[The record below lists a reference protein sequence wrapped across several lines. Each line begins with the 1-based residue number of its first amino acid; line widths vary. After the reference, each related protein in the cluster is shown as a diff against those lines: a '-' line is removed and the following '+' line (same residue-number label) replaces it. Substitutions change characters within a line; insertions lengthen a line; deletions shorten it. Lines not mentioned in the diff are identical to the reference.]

1 MPAAPQHPAGLD
13 CRSAEGRILA
23 RLLLW
28 PDPASDL
35 TGESHPLVRW
45 PAAEALAR
53 HEEPV
58 QLRERYRYVYRLE
71 PLDGSTDLQLL
82 ATRVIRP
89 SPASDTGAEVG
100 FIEPGDQCGLLPLLV
115 TRRGATV
122 PVAQAAV
129 EVRSVKMDYREHY
142 RGMLDHLAER
152 SAALLLDSRAATRL
166 RLSSAWRTDRAVLE
180 QQLEFL
186 RYTLSSARF
195 QGALDEVLRNPHRR
209 LEDQRREQPIGRPFK
224 AGSDLARRIGRVGDR
239 VSLPPDHPLRL
250 AQPCLTSLPAR
261 ISLRTRGDFLDTPEN
276 CFIKMVLVEFRDFLA
291 AVAIHLQRAQTTD
304 AAEWRN
310 ARLLAEVRS
319 QGAMLDGQLSGSFL
333 PDLGPPGI
341 LPLGSPVLQRK
352 AGYRELLHLWLQ
364 FHVGAQLSWDGGQ
377 DVWQGGSR
385 DVATLYEYWLFF
397 QLEALFRAKFA
408 CLTPLHAVLLERDA
422 GIVRMNL
429 RRGIELKT
437 PIGGVWAPSHG
448 RRLAAEFHF
457 NRRFPR
463 RGIEDHGLS
472 GSWTRNVRPDYTIS
486 IWPAEFTRDEAER
499 EETMVHILFDAKYR
513 VDFARSIFGEDDDI
527 DEIDSQREV
536 RVSTLTAAKYSDLL
550 KMHAYRDAIRRS
562 AGAYVLYPGQAGDG
576 RLFEQFAGF
585 HEVLPGLGAFAIR
598 PRLDGQAEGMAELS
612 RFLDEVIAHL
622 ANRTTA
628 RERLSYHARASYSL
642 REEPIGYGTLVL
654 AERDVMSGEDR
665 ALPPAEHSVVIAW
678 YDSPAQ
684 LAWTCR
690 EGFANVRL
698 GLRRGSWRIPPDI
711 ASARHLLLRTHGGV
725 VAPGLLAL
733 CKTGY
738 QVFTAKDL
746 LKSGYPG
753 RAGGEIY
760 AVFEVTPDPAYDNVD
775 WDGAI
780 LMDVLEEFEARSRN
794 RPEVRLGRTSPY
806 PRTISLR
813 DLLKAR
819 ITEPKG
825 SAMDRRT
832 EATAT
837 LENGDATPTSPRTP
851 DD

>member
-1 MPAAPQHPAGLD
+1 MPAEPQYPADLE
-13 CRSAEGRILA
+13 CRSADGRILA

-35 TGESHPLVRW
+35 AGEYHPLVRW
-45 PAAEALAR
+45 SLTEALAR

-71 PLDGSTDLQLL
+71 PLDGSTGLYL
-82 ATRVIRP
+82 AETKIIRR
-89 SPASDTGAEVG
+89 SPASNAGVDAG

-115 TRRGATV
+115 MRRGADI

-129 EVRSVKMDYREHY
+129 EVRSVKMGYREHY

-152 SAALLLDSRAATRL
+152 CSGLLLDSRAATRL
-166 RLSSAWRTDRAVLE
+166 RLSSAWRTDSAVLE

-186 RYTLSSARF
+186 RHTLNSTRFRSAV
-195 QGALDEVLRNPHRR
+195 DEVLRNPHRR
-209 LEDQRREQPIGRPFK
+209 LEDQRREQSISRPFK
-224 AGSDLARRIGRVGDR
+224 AGSDLARHISRAGDR
-239 VSLPPDHPLRL
+239 ISLPSDHPLRF

-261 ISLRTRGDFLDTPEN
+261 ISLRTRGDLLDTAEN
-276 CFIKMVLVEFRDFLA
+276 RFIKMVLVEFRDFLA
-291 AVAIHLQRAQTTD
+291 AVAIHLENARTSD
-304 AAEWRN
+304 AAKRRN
-310 ARLLAEVRS
+310 VRLLAEVKRQS
-319 QGAMLDGQLSGSFL
+319 SMLDAQLSVGFL

-377 DVWQGGSR
+377 DVWHGGSR

-397 QLEALFRAKFA
+397 QLEALFRAKFT
-408 CLTPLHAVLLERDA
+408 CSTPLHALLLEQDA
-422 GIVRMNL
+422 GIVPMNL

-437 PIGGVWAPSHG
+437 PIDGVRAPSHG

-457 NRRFPR
+457 NRRFPKR
-463 RGIEDHGLS
+463 RIEDHGLS

-486 IWPAEFTRDEAER
+486 IWPAEFTKDEAER
-499 EETMVHILFDAKYR
+499 EETMVHLLFDAKYR
-513 VDFARSIFGEDDDI
+513 VDFAQAIFGEDGDD
-527 DEIDSQREV
+527 DTIDSRREV
-536 RVSTLTAAKYSDLL
+536 QVSTRTTAKYSDLL

-562 AGAYVLYPGQAGDG
+562 AGAYVLYPGQAGDS

-585 HEVLPGLGAFAIR
+585 HEVFPGLGAFAIR
-598 PRLDGQAEGMAELS
+598 PRLDGQAEGMDKLS

-628 RERLSYHARASYSL
+628 RERLSYHARESYSL
-642 REEPIGYGTLVL
+642 REEPVGYGTLVL
-654 AERDVMSGEDR
+654 AERDVMGGEDR

-684 LAWTCR
+684 LDWTYR

-698 GLRRGSWRIPPDI
+698 GRRRGSWRIPPDI

-725 VAPGLLAL
+725 VAPGLFAL
-733 CKTGY
+733 RTPGY
-738 QVFTAKDL
+738 QVFTANDL
-746 LKSGYPG
+746 LKSGY
-753 RAGGEIY
+753 
-760 AVFEVTPDPAYDNVD
+760 
-775 WDGAI
+775 
-780 LMDVLEEFEARSRN
+780 
-794 RPEVRLGRTSPY
+794 
-806 PRTISLR
+806 
-813 DLLKAR
+813 
-819 ITEPKG
+819 
-825 SAMDRRT
+825 
-832 EATAT
+832 T
-837 LENGDATPTSPRTP
+837 LCI
-851 DD
+851 